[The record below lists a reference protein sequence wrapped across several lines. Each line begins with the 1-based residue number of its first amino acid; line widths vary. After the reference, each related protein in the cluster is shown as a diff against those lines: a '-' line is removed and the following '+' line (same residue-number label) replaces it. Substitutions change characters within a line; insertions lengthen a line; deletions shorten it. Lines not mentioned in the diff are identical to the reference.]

1 MGRNLS
7 PLLRQELANLDKDS
21 DSRKSAMKALKSY
34 VKGLD
39 SKAIPQFL
47 AQVSETRLGLCP
59 MNIQFHCMKFL
70 LVSMEVIGTVS
81 RWMPL
86 AVYWV
91 AHQYCCAR
99 IIDELAVNITAH
111 GIGCAVVNIT
121 TQDLVEGRPQTW
133 KSLET

>member
-39 SKAIPQFL
+39 CKAIPQFL

-70 LVSMEVIGTVS
+70 LVSMEVISQKISTF
-81 RWMPL
+81 L
-86 AVYWV
+86 KK
-91 AHQYCCAR
+91 
-99 IIDELAVNITAH
+99 IISNSIF
-111 GIGCAVVNIT
+111 
-121 TQDLVEGRPQTW
+121 R
-133 KSLET
+133 

>member
-47 AQVSETRLGLCP
+47 AQFLELSGHSDPGTLDILDLGL
-59 MNIQFHCMKFL
+59 K
-70 LVSMEVIGTVS
+70 
-81 RWMPL
+81 
-86 AVYWV
+86 
-91 AHQYCCAR
+91 
-99 IIDELAVNITAH
+99 TA
-111 GIGCAVVNIT
+111 
-121 TQDLVEGRPQTW
+121 
-133 KSLET
+133 K